1 MEKMLKQFL
10 REKRLQG
17 CSKKTLQN
25 YDDRI
30 RPFCRFCKCTI
41 NNLTDDIIMDYFD
54 SVLSRN
60 VSKSTYATYMRE
72 VKVFLRYCADRFP
85 VQYDWRALKVPKAY
99 KKTVYM
105 YNPEEIK
112 TIFDTVK
119 NSDPIMQIRN
129 VAIISLMLDSG
140 LRQSEVCGL
149 LLKNIRIDERYI
161 IVEGKGDKERYVP
174 IGNYTVN
181 AITEYLTIRPQSDLP
196 QLFLSR
202 RKGVLTPNAVK
213 LMCSK
218 VSKQLSFTL
227 SSHRLRHNF
236 ATNYCVDSYEDNG
249 NVDVFKLMHV
259 MGHEELETTM
269 MYLHLAYSL
278 IAAKGGIS
286 HLDRLDTMNG

>member
-1 MEKMLKQFL
+1 MK
-10 REKRLQG
+10 
-17 CSKKTLQN
+17 
-25 YDDRI
+25 
-30 RPFCRFCKCTI
+30 PFCNFCKCTI
-41 NNLTDDIIMDYFD
+41 NELTDDTIMDYFD

-72 VKVFLRYCADRFP
+72 TKVFLRYCAEITP
-85 VQYDWRALKVPKAY
+85 VQYNWRSLKVPKAY

-112 TIFDTVK
+112 TIFDAVK
-119 NSDPIMQIRN
+119 SSEPVIQVRN
-129 VAIISLMLDSG
+129 VAIIALMLDSG

-149 LLKNIRIDERYI
+149 LLKNIRMDERYL

-174 IGNYTVN
+174 IGNLTIK
-181 AITEYLTIRPQSDLP
+181 AITEYMAVRPQSDLP

-202 RKGVLTPNAVK
+202 RGSPLTPNAVK

-218 VSKQLSFTL
+218 INRQLPFAL

-249 NVDVFKLMHV
+249 NIDVFKLMHV

-269 MYLHLAYSL
+269 LYLHLAYSL